1 MRCRLVASVL
11 VVLALTGC
19 AGQGP
24 EPGPGT
30 APGTTLARDADS
42 LSVLVFTRT
51 TGFRHASI
59 DDGVAAIRKLGAANG
74 FTVEATDDPARIEAA
89 TLERF
94 RVVVFLS
101 TTGDPLDPAQQAA
114 LRQWVEGGGGWVGV
128 HAAADAFYG
137 WPWYGE
143 LVGAWFKRHPA
154 VQQATVRVT
163 DRDHPSTRSLPAI
176 WSRADE
182 WYDFRDNPRG
192 GAQVLAV
199 VDESSY
205 QGGGM
210 GDDHPVSWCHP
221 QGRGRSWYTALGHT
235 RQSWSVAPTASRR
248 RPPLGSVGQV
258 LHRGHVLLGDG
269 GGGQLDPAR
278 DLGLDQLG
286 EALALGDQLG
296 EGDGRGG
303 HGGVVE
309 EGGTVQVALGDE
321 VHRVLGPAGAGDE
334 HLVLAVGVADRLDG
348 AHGHV
353 VVMGVDRLD
362 VLLALEHGLHH
373 LQALVGQEVGW
384 LAGDDLDAAVAALDA
399 VGEALGALLG
409 HRDPGHALD
418 LDHVALAVE
427 LVGDEVGRRLADAVV
442 VAPDP
447 GPEGGRG
454 GELAV
459 DVDNRDPGLHGL
471 LRDRGER
478 AALMREDDQHVRL
491 LADERLD
498 LGDLAGRVVG

>member
-1 MRCRLVASVL
+1 MRCRLVAAVL

-19 AGQGP
+19 AGQGS

-30 APGTTLARDADS
+30 APGTTPARDADS

-163 DRDHPSTRSLPAI
+163 DRDHPSTRSLPAT

-192 GAQVLAV
+192 RAQVLAV

-210 GDDHPVSWCHP
+210 GDDHPVSWCHQ

-235 RQSWSVAPTASRR
+235 RQSWSEAPF
-248 RPPLGSVGQV
+248 LD
-258 LHRGHVLLGDG
+258 HLLGGIRWAG
-269 GGGQLDPAR
+269 G
-278 DLGLDQLG
+278 
-286 EALALGDQLG
+286 
-296 EGDGRGG
+296 
-303 HGGVVE
+303 
-309 EGGTVQVALGDE
+309 
-321 VHRVLGPAGAGDE
+321 
-334 HLVLAVGVADRLDG
+334 ADS
-348 AHGHV
+348 
-353 VVMGVDRLD
+353 
-362 VLLALEHGLHH
+362 
-373 LQALVGQEVGW
+373 
-384 LAGDDLDAAVAALDA
+384 
-399 VGEALGALLG
+399 
-409 HRDPGHALD
+409 
-418 LDHVALAVE
+418 
-427 LVGDEVGRRLADAVV
+427 
-442 VAPDP
+442 
-447 GPEGGRG
+447 
-454 GELAV
+454 
-459 DVDNRDPGLHGL
+459 
-471 LRDRGER
+471 
-478 AALMREDDQHVRL
+478 
-491 LADERLD
+491 
-498 LGDLAGRVVG
+498 